1 MIENTFNIL
10 RDKGCI
16 QFSIDRVDNIPNMA
30 RFMVRE
36 AYDKEEYSV
45 DGSIELDDL
54 EYIANRILDAVRY
67 QRMKQDKT
75 KAEK

>member
-10 RDKGCI
+10 KDKGCI
-16 QFSIDRVDNIPNMA
+16 QFSIEPLDDIPNTA

-36 AYDKEEYSV
+36 VYGLEEYNV
-45 DGSIELDDL
+45 DCSIGLDDL

-75 KAEK
+75 KTEK